1 MTILRYAYNFP
12 RPAASGVHGFRIAQ
26 MISAQETAVGQR
38 NHERRPNASRT
49 IGASVLHSLS
59 VLALFTGLTVV
70 FFWRWMPHL
79 DAALIG
85 PPGDNLQDL
94 WNSWYTVF
102 AHRPG
107 EFWFTRLLRFPE
119 GTPLVYHSFAYPQ
132 VFALAFISRA
142 IGLSPSTL
150 LLQQNISLLSSFPL
164 AATGAFYLARHFS
177 GNTPGALLGGFVFAF
192 NPSHVE
198 HVMQHA
204 HVSQIEFIPFFVL
217 AFLLTIEKRSIA
229 WLFLSIILFA
239 LNALSCWYYLFYAAY
254 FIIFHTLYVAVRARA
269 WPRGWQLLAPVGCLV
284 GVIIL
289 LSPMLLPMV
298 RIGAGGAPIYLP
310 GSDWYVADVAA
321 YFAFPPFHVL
331 GALSAAI
338 YRTIVVGSNEWEA
351 TVYLGLVNLAL
362 LGWLWLKGC
371 REERSLLVYLLA
383 GMAVFCVFASGDT
396 LHVLGHRMHGWIRM
410 PDTVLSHLP
419 FVKDVRGV
427 SRAIVFVYLF
437 LAIGVGL
444 AVTRLWKQPR
454 PIERWAV
461 MIVASFILVDFLPV
475 HALPM
480 TTFAC
485 SPGLGLIRDDPE
497 AGFGV
502 LDLPNS
508 GYQANNLYMTQ
519 QLCHGRP
526 ITGGNTARD
535 LVVSLRDR
543 LATHDLDVQR
553 RQLVAAHVKYIVLNR
568 RPMGIP
574 LPWHAQDGSLQ
585 AYESFYRVVYADSDL
600 TVLRGY

>member
-1 MTILRYAYNFP
+1 
-12 RPAASGVHGFRIAQ
+12 
-26 MISAQETAVGQR
+26 MISAQETAVGRPDYQR
-38 NHERRPNASRT
+38 GPSGSRA
-49 IGASVLHSLS
+49 IGASVLHFLS
-59 VLALFTGLTVV
+59 VFALFTALTVV

-107 EFWFTRLLRFPE
+107 EFWFTRLLRLPE
-119 GTPLVYHSFAYPQ
+119 GTPLAYHSFAYPQ
-132 VFALAFISRA
+132 VFALALISRA
-142 IGLSPSTL
+142 FGLSPSTL

-164 AATGAFYLARHFS
+164 AATGAFYLARHFI
-177 GNTPGALLGGFVFAF
+177 GDTPGALLGGFVFAF

-217 AFLLTIEKRSIA
+217 AFLLTIERRSIA
-229 WLFLSIILFA
+229 WLLLSIILFA
-239 LNALSCWYYLFYAAY
+239 LNALSCWYYLFYVAY
-254 FIIFHTLYVAVRARA
+254 FIIFHSLYVAVRARA
-269 WPRGWQLLAPVGCLV
+269 LPRGWQLLAPVGCLV
-284 GVIIL
+284 GVVIL

-321 YFAFPPFHVL
+321 YFAFPPFHAL

-338 YRTIVVGSNEWEA
+338 YRMIVVDSNEWEA

-362 LGWLWLKGC
+362 LVWLWLKGG
-371 REERSLLVYLLA
+371 REERTPLVYLLA

-396 LHVLGHRMHGWIRM
+396 LHVLGHRMHGLIRM
-410 PDTVLSHLP
+410 PDTLFSHLP

-461 MIVASFILVDFLPV
+461 VIVASFILVDFLPV

-508 GYQANNLYMTQ
+508 GYVANNLYMTQ

-526 ITGGNTARD
+526 ITGGNTARN
-535 LVVSLRDR
+535 LVVSLRER
-543 LATHDLDVQR
+543 LATRDLEVQR
-553 RQLVAAHVKYIVLNR
+553 RQLVGAHVKYIVLNR

-574 LPWHAQDGSLQ
+574 LPWHTEDGSPQ
-585 AYESFYRVVYADSDL
+585 AYESFYPVVYADSDL
-600 TVLRGY
+600 TVLRAY